1 MYRNLHD
8 RPKPVTLRIIYAC
21 RNGSL
26 GRLSE
31 RSQSNPYMD
40 QILNELGGLV
50 LGSVPT
56 MLLFILLVI
65 AYGMLVRRPLDRILA
80 ERRARTSGAMEQA
93 RGAIAAAEA
102 ETGAYEEKLRRAKAE
117 LFEARER
124 RLKQWAAEREDALEQ
139 VRQAAQQR
147 VSSAR
152 QGIDQSVAEAR
163 TQIEVASLDL
173 GARVLSAVLPA
184 NVAVAEVAQ

>member
-1 MYRNLHD
+1 
-8 RPKPVTLRIIYAC
+8 
-21 RNGSL
+21 
-26 GRLSE
+26 
-31 RSQSNPYMD
+31 MD

-56 MLLFILLVI
+56 MVLFILLVV
-65 AYGMLVRRPLDRILA
+65 AYGLLVRRPLGRILA
-80 ERRARTSGAMEQA
+80 ERHSRTAGAMEQA
-93 RGAIAAAEA
+93 KGAIAAAEA

-124 RLKQWAAEREDALEQ
+124 RLKQWAAEREATLEQ

-152 QGIDQSVAEAR
+152 QGIEQSVADAKS
-163 TQIEVASLDL
+163 QIEVASSDL

-184 NVAVAEVAQ
+184 SVGVAEVAR

>member
-1 MYRNLHD
+1 
-8 RPKPVTLRIIYAC
+8 
-21 RNGSL
+21 
-26 GRLSE
+26 
-31 RSQSNPYMD
+31 MD